1 MMYKKK
7 RKIANTI
14 TLFTLLLVSI
24 YGCNFR
30 EKKEKNTFYRAINGK
45 DTAILS
51 LSTYENRFWGQY
63 EIRYG
68 KMGKDS
74 GEVRGEF
81 IGDTLRGVYN
91 YISYGGSLKQAP
103 IALLK
108 KNNKLLLGKGFVS
121 SLMDMPIYVPEIP
134 IDYTNSEFVFEEIK
148 KSEKK

>member
-1 MMYKKK
+1 MNKKK
-7 RKIANTI
+7 IKIANTI
-14 TLFTLLLVSI
+14 NLFTILLLSL
-24 YGCNFR
+24 YGCDFR
-30 EKKEKNTFYRAINGK
+30 ENKEKHSFYRAINGK

-51 LSTYENRFWGQY
+51 LTTYKNRFWGQY

-81 IGDTLRGVYN
+81 IGDTLRGAYN

-108 KNNKLLLGKGFVS
+108 KNNKLLLGKGGAS
-121 SLMDMPIYVPEIP
+121 SLLDMPIYVPEIP
-134 IDYTNSEFVFEEIK
+134 IDYDNSAFVFEEIN

>member
-7 RKIANTI
+7 RKITNTI
-14 TLFTLLLVSI
+14 ILFTLLLVSI

-30 EKKEKNTFYRAINGK
+30 EKKEKQAFYQAINGK

-51 LSTYENRFWGQY
+51 ITAYENRFWGQY

-108 KNNKLLLGKGFVS
+108 KNNKLLLGKGVAS

-134 IDYTNSEFVFEEIK
+134 IDYNNSEFVFEEIK
-148 KSEKK
+148 KSVKK

>member
-1 MMYKKK
+1 MMCKKK
-7 RKIANTI
+7 RNVANTI
-14 TLFTLLLVSI
+14 TLFTFLLLSI
-24 YGCNFR
+24 YGCDFR
-30 EKKEKNTFYRAINGK
+30 EKKEKSTFYRAINGK
-45 DTAILS
+45 DTAIIS

-91 YISYGGSLKQAP
+91 YISFGGSLKQAP

-108 KNNKLLLGKGFVS
+108 KNNKLLLGKGVVS
-121 SLMDMPIYVPEIP
+121 SLMDMPIYVHEIP
-134 IDYTNSEFVFEEIK
+134 IDYDNSEFVFEEIN

>member
-1 MMYKKK
+1 MNQNKSKFTNNIIL
-7 RKIANTI
+7 IA
-14 TLFTLLLVSI
+14 LFVVSI
-24 YGCNFR
+24 YGCDFR
-30 EKKEKNTFYRAINGK
+30 EKKEKRTFYRAINGK

-51 LSTYENRFWGQY
+51 LSTLENRFWGKY

-108 KNNKLLLGKGFVS
+108 KNNKLLLGKGIVS

-134 IDYTNSEFVFEEIK
+134 IDYTNSEFVFEEISKSVK
-148 KSEKK
+148 K